1 MFEYTHGNL
10 VRQFKG
16 MQVLELLIEEEFAQL
31 RNNKP
36 QEITATEFAIHEL
49 MRQLAVERLELRKI
63 LGGKRLSEV
72 MPILSEEQQAI
83 LNNQLAEL
91 DALEQRCARQ
101 ASVNAKLALALHD
114 QSQSLLDY
122 IQEQIKPKNQ
132 NTYGKKGRYAQTRPE
147 ATLIQGRL

>member
-49 MRQLAVERLELRKI
+49 MRQLAVERLELRKM

-72 MPILSEEQQAI
+72 MPLLSEDQQTV
-83 LNNQLAEL
+83 LNALLGEL

-114 QSQSLLDY
+114 QSQTLLDY

>member
-49 MRQLAVERLELRKI
+49 MRQLAVERLELRKM
-63 LGGKRLSEV
+63 LGGKRLREV
-72 MPILSEEQQAI
+72 MPMLSEEQQAT
-83 LNNQLAEL
+83 LDTLLVEL
-91 DALEQRCARQ
+91 DELEQRCARQ

-114 QSQSLLDY
+114 QSQSLIEY

-147 ATLIQGRL
+147 AALIQGRL